1 MSSSGLDFPAPLE
14 KDAPKTSGPT
24 RAPRADTK
32 PKTAPAG
39 RQAPLQ
45 GRLQEAIGGI
55 GIAVAMLN
63 EIDGL
68 AIIEGAERLSHALD
82 KAAKQNPSV
91 RRTLEAAL
99 TGGVWAEVIFA
110 SGAIFVPIALN
121 HRLLPASLAGGLMG
135 GANLNGNGPTD
146 SPPESL

>member
-1 MSSSGLDFPAPLE
+1 MSAALDFPEPLE
-14 KDAPKTSGPT
+14 KDVKPPAGGTPG
-24 RAPRADTK
+24 AK
-32 PKTAPAG
+32 PKPDAKPKPTPGG

-45 GRLQEAIGGI
+45 GRLQEALGGI
-55 GIAVAMLN
+55 GIMIALVN

-68 AIIEGAERLSHALD
+68 AIVEGAERLSHALD

-99 TGGVWAEVIFA
+99 TGGVWAEVVFA

-121 HRLLPASLAGGLMG
+121 HRLLPASLTGGLVRS
-135 GANLNGNGPTD
+135 ANANGNGPD
-146 SPPESL
+146 EPPQPV